1 MTVQTGAPAGTRQA
15 QVLLASAA
23 EYQAEQEA
31 ERRRMIAAVM
41 AVWATLD
48 MKQVWPSWTIGGLG
62 SRIYLLLSSLMELVA
77 ADANGYVRK
86 TLADQDLLYLGPDI
100 NPINFAGVA
109 SDGRDLEQL
118 LRGAIIK
125 VREAQRKGMSDEAAA
140 ERGRHFLD
148 LVLKTQVAD
157 AARAAESVSITVS
170 DPETPAGKKVQVGFV
185 RMLTP
190 PSCGRCAV
198 LAGKFY
204 KWNSG
209 FLRHPACQCF
219 HVVTTIAGSNE
230 ILTNPYVYFN
240 SLSEQEQNDLFGK
253 AQAEAIRD
261 GGDIS
266 QVVNSART
274 AGSMFTADDGKRYT
288 TEGTTKRGF
297 ARGVAGRVLRPT
309 VWQIYQDADGDKAEA
324 IEALRLYGYIL
335 PRTR

>member
-1 MTVQTGAPAGTRQA
+1 MTIQTGAPASTRQA

-41 AVWATLD
+41 AIWATLD

-62 SRIYLLLSSLMELVA
+62 SRIFLLLSALMELVA

-86 TLADQDLLYLGPDI
+86 TLADQDLLYLGPNI

-109 SDGRDLEQL
+109 SDGRDLERL
-118 LRGAIIK
+118 LRGAIIR
-125 VREAQRKGMSDEAAA
+125 VREAQRKGMSDEAAR

-157 AARAAESVSITVS
+157 AARAAESVSITVA
-170 DPETPAGKKVQVGFV
+170 DPETPAGKKVQVGYV

-198 LAGKFY
+198 LAGRFY
-204 KWNSG
+204 RWNAG
-209 FLRHPACQCF
+209 FLRHPSCDCF
-219 HVVTTIAGSNE
+219 HIVCTVSGSNE

-240 SLSEQEQNDLFGK
+240 SLTEQEQNDLFGK

-274 AGSMFTADDGKRYT
+274 AGSVFTADDGKRYT
-288 TEGTTKRGF
+288 NEGTTKRGF
-297 ARGVAGRVLRPT
+297 ARSVSGRVLRPT
-309 VWQIYQDADGDKAEA
+309 VWQIYKDADGDKATA
-324 IEALRLYGYIL
+324 IEQLRKFGYVL
-335 PRTR
+335 PDAR

>member
-1 MTVQTGAPAGTRQA
+1 MTTETGAPASTRQA
-15 QVLLASAA
+15 QILLASAA

-31 ERRRMIAAVM
+31 ERRKMIAA
-41 AVWATLD
+41 ALAIWATLD

-62 SRIYLLLSSLMELVA
+62 SRIFLLLSALMELVA
-77 ADANGYVRK
+77 ADANGYIRK
-86 TLADQDLLYLGPDI
+86 TLADQDLLYLGPNI
-100 NPINFAGVA
+100 NPLNFAGVA

-118 LRGAIIK
+118 LRSAVIK
-125 VREAQRKGMSDEAAA
+125 VREAQRRGLSDEQAR
-140 ERGRHFLD
+140 ERGRNFLE

-157 AARAAESVSITVS
+157 AARAAESVSITVAE
-170 DPETPAGKKVQVGFV
+170 PETPAGKKVAVGFV

-209 FLRHPACQCF
+209 FLRHPQCDCH
-219 HVVTTIAGSNE
+219 HVPCTVAGSNE

-240 SLSEQEQNDLFGK
+240 SLSEQEQDDLFGT

-261 GGDIS
+261 GADVS
-266 QVVNSART
+266 QVVNAART

-288 TEGTTKRGF
+288 NEGTTKRGF
-297 ARGVAGRVLRPT
+297 ARKVSGRVLRPT
-309 VWQIYQDADGDKAEA
+309 VWQIYKDANGDKAAA
-324 IEALRLYGYIL
+324 IEQLRKFGFIL
-335 PRTR
+335 PDAR